1 MPIIKGTPVGP
12 GLGMGPLHVVRAH
25 TDVIPT
31 WTIRD
36 SGVSEEVGRLLAAIE
51 EASSR
56 LVRQQELVRLS
67 SGEREAG
74 IFAVH
79 RMILEDPNAMRKV
92 EDTIRDQRINAE
104 AAVEGLIRDL
114 TRTMSG
120 LEGDAVRDL
129 AADVADPWHRV
140 LDVLL
145 QREQRDFAASE
156 DKVVLAA
163 AELTPKVVTWL
174 PRERILAIV
183 AETGGRF
190 SHGAVLARSFGFPCV
205 VGFPNLLAR
214 LEQGMS
220 ILVDGDGGV
229 VELAPDDAAIAQFQ
243 VRQQRRA
250 ERITRLKSTATQEA
264 RTPDGRRLEVRANL
278 ESLHDLKTFDVEH
291 CDGVGLLRT
300 EFLYMERPHF
310 PSEEEQFRMYRRVI
324 EHMAPRPVVIR
335 TLDIGG
341 DKCLPYFKTPAENN
355 PQLGW
360 RGLRITLE
368 WQDLLRVQLRAALRA
383 TQVGPMGILLPM
395 VTSIEEIRAVRVIF
409 KDVRAQLA
417 EQGYE
422 VAAHVPVGIMIEVP
436 STIWTLEE
444 IVQEVDFVSV
454 GTNDLTQYLL
464 AVDRDNSRVAKLY
477 EPCHPA
483 VVRALAHIAKVCRAA
498 DKECSVCGEF
508 AGDEANALL
517 LLGMGYSMVSVSP
530 TFLTEV
536 RAAIQHFLGSEA
548 DALAER
554 VALCGSVAEVKRELS
569 AVRDSLHAR
578 MLRAGIPESN
588 RSEASLRAPTGDGPA
603 SDSKPQ

>member
-1 MPIIKGTPVGP
+1 
-12 GLGMGPLHVVRAH
+12 MGPLHVVRAH
-25 TDVIPT
+25 TGEIPT

-36 SGVSEEVGRLLAAIE
+36 SGVEREIGRLSAAIE

-56 LVRQQELVRLS
+56 LERQQELVRQS

-79 RMILEDPNAMRKV
+79 RMILEDPNAKQKV

-104 AAVEGLIRDL
+104 TAVDSLIRDL
-114 TRTMSG
+114 SATMSR
-120 LEGDAVRDL
+120 LEGDTVRDY
-129 AADVADPWHRV
+129 ASDVADPWNRV
-140 LDVLL
+140 MDVLL
-145 QREQRDFAASE
+145 QREQRDFVATGE
-156 DKVVLAA
+156 RVVLAA
-163 AELTPKVVTWL
+163 AELTPQVATWL

-205 VGFPNLLAR
+205 VGCPNLLAR
-214 LEQGMS
+214 LEQGMQ

-229 VELAPDDAAIAQFQ
+229 VELDPDEAAIAQFE

-250 ERITRLKSTATQEA
+250 ERLTRLKSTASREA
-264 RTPDGRRLEVRANL
+264 CTPDGRRLEVCANL
-278 ESLHDLKTFDVEH
+278 ESLLDLKTFDLDI

-310 PSEEEQFRMYRRVI
+310 PSEEEQFRMYRRVV
-324 EHMAPRPVVIR
+324 EEMKPKRVVIR

-341 DKCLPYFKTPAENN
+341 DKCLPYFRTPAENN

-383 TQVGPMGILLPM
+383 STAGSLGILLPM
-395 VTSIEEIRAVRVIF
+395 VTSIEEIRAVHEIF
-409 KDVRAQLA
+409 RDVRSQLV

-422 VAAHVPVGIMIEVP
+422 VAEDVPVGMMIEVP
-436 STIWTLEE
+436 STIFTLEE
-444 IVQEVDFVSV
+444 MVQEVDFVSV

-464 AVDRDNSRVAKLY
+464 AVDRDNTRVARLY
-477 EPCHPA
+477 EPEHPA
-483 VVRALAHIAKVCRAA
+483 VIRALAQIARICNEANTP
-498 DKECSVCGEF
+498 CSVCGEF

-517 LLGMGYSMVSVSP
+517 LLGMGYTSVSVSP
-530 TFLTEV
+530 NFLTEV
-536 RAAIQHFLGSEA
+536 RAAIQHYLGSEA
-548 DALAER
+548 DALAKR
-554 VALCGSVAEVKRELS
+554 VVLCITVEEVQRELS
-569 AVRDSLHAR
+569 AVRDGLHAR
-578 MLRAGIPESN
+578 MLRVGIPES
-588 RSEASLRAPTGDGPA
+588 TGDETALPSLDGGKTA
-603 SDSKPQ
+603 